1 MSQNYS
7 IDRDLKVI
15 AKMGDTFNHY
25 VLSDM
30 LYMSVEGGIFSS
42 VNMPQLTIGAFL
54 LRLRRLNQLR
64 DALNSSQEATLDKAL
79 SQYDAVRKEW
89 TLHYEEKMERE
100 AQSRLKAMSNFFRE
114 CRENIKTCSS
124 AYLVEASRRTIIEEL
139 VIALDEQRVE
149 SAHLKSRIQ
158 HTDNELRSWVTT
170 GEFLW
175 SDMLLPL
182 YPQER
187 FWWLYGRP
195 NAD

>member
-15 AKMGDTFNHY
+15 AKMGETFNHY

-42 VNMPQLTIGAFL
+42 VNMPQLTIGSFL

-64 DALNSSQEATLDKAL
+64 DAMNVTQQAILDKAL
-79 SQYDAVRKEW
+79 AQHDAVRKEW
-89 TLHYEEKMERE
+89 TVHYEEKMERE
-100 AQSRLKAMSNFFRE
+100 AQSRLKAMGEFFRE

-124 AYLVEASRRTIIEEL
+124 AYLVEASRRTVIEEL
-139 VIALDEQRVE
+139 VIVLDEQGVE
-149 SAHLKSRIQ
+149 SGNLKSRIQ
-158 HTDNELRSWVTT
+158 HTDNELRSWVTA

-175 SDMLLPL
+175 SDMLLPI

-195 NAD
+195 ESK